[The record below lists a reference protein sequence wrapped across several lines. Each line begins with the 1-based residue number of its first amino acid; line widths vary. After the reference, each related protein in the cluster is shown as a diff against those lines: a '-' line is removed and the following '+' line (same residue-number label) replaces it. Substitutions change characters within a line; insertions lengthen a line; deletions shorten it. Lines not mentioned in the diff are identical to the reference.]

1 MINLICVVI
10 AYLLGSVSSAIILAK
25 LLNKPDPRL
34 SGSGNPGAT
43 NALRTG
49 GKKMGAMVLAADLAK
64 GLIAVLIGR
73 FFGVEGFA
81 LAVVGLAAVIGH
93 IFPVFFNFKG
103 GKGVATALG
112 AIIGLNLW
120 LGILT
125 AIIWVVVARLSRYAS
140 LASLVSALSACLMT
154 LIISHSSYFLPLVIM
169 TGLIIWRHA
178 ENIKKL
184 QAGTENKIQF

>member
-73 FFGVEGFA
+73 FFGVEGSA

>member
-64 GLIAVLIGR
+64 GLVAVLIGR
-73 FFGVEGFA
+73 FFGVEGSA